1 MFRTLPRALPPL
13 RSRTNFRGD
22 GLTTLLDAALK
33 SPSEREHVAV
43 DRCLGDGVKLIAPVL
58 RKLGGGHGEAVRD
71 ALLQERPERLLIKN
85 AVFSQF
91 LSPKHVI

>member
-1 MFRTLPRALPPL
+1 MPRALPP
-13 RSRTNFRGD
+13 TNFRGD